1 MIRACPIAFTFVLA
15 VACAR
20 EEPKKAR
27 VQTLDVSLEARS
39 AAAAEAAKERF
50 RLTVLER
57 YVEQKG
63 MTVRGL
69 VRALTQPKA
78 TTANE
83 LQPSKFDVNAHASAK
98 LELVD
103 GKVIYTA
110 VAQPDDPAAAV
121 ISNGQETYSIG
132 YVVEAEVVPAAG
144 ELKAITVRQVSEP
157 RPVN

>member
-1 MIRACPIAFTFVLA
+1 MIRVSAIAVVLA
-15 VACAR
+15 LTLGCSR
-20 EEPKKAR
+20 EQPKKAR
-27 VQTLDVSLEARS
+27 VQTLDVSVEARS

-50 RLTVLER
+50 RMTVLER
-57 YVEQKG
+57 YVEQQG

-69 VRALTQPKA
+69 VRAVTGPKSK
-78 TTANE
+78 TANE
-83 LQPSKFDVNAHASAK
+83 LQPSKFDVNAPASAK

-110 VAQPDDPAAAV
+110 VAQADDPTAAV
-121 ISNGQETYSIG
+121 ISNGKETYSVG

>member
-1 MIRACPIAFTFVLA
+1 MLRAFAIAIAVLFA
-15 VACAR
+15 VGCTK
-20 EEPKKAR
+20 EEPRKAR
-27 VQTLDVSLEARS
+27 VQTLDVSVEARS

-50 RLTVLER
+50 RMTVFER
-57 YVEQKG
+57 YIEQQG

-69 VRALTQPKA
+69 VRALTQPKP

-83 LQPSKFDVNAHASAK
+83 LLPSKFDVNAHASAK

-121 ISNGQETYSIG
+121 ISNGKETYSVG

>member
-1 MIRACPIAFTFVLA
+1 MIRVSAIATALFLLVGCT
-15 VACAR
+15 R
-20 EEPKKAR
+20 EEPKRAR
-27 VQTLDVSLEARS
+27 VQTLDVSVEARS

-50 RLTVLER
+50 RMTVLER
-57 YVEQKG
+57 YIEQKG

-83 LQPSKFDVNAHASAK
+83 LQPSKFDVNARASAK
-98 LELVD
+98 LELID

-110 VAQPDDPAAAV
+110 VAQSDDPAAAV
-121 ISNGQETYSIG
+121 ISNGQETYSVG

>member
-1 MIRACPIAFTFVLA
+1 M
-15 VACAR
+15 
-20 EEPKKAR
+20 
-27 VQTLDVSLEARS
+27 
-39 AAAAEAAKERF
+39 
-50 RLTVLER
+50 TVLER
-57 YVEQKG
+57 YVEQQG

-69 VRALTQPKA
+69 VRAVTGPKSK
-78 TTANE
+78 TANE
-83 LQPSKFDVNAHASAK
+83 LQPSKFDVNAPASAK

-110 VAQPDDPAAAV
+110 VAQADDPTAAV
-121 ISNGQETYSIG
+121 ISNGKETYSVG